1 MGWLLPGYVT
11 FTHSWRHHAVNKH
24 RHSSHVGHC
33 FPSAVV
39 SEHPC
44 LPARHSA
51 DFWTSLGADL
61 KFWWTV
67 FKENYNSGQLGG
79 EGEWDEGTVETQS
92 SFPQSSALIRSIYT
106 ACDER
111 ISALAASHSY
121 QLPSVMFRD
130 TQGNVPPA
138 RCTTIER
145 GWKRGRCEWRKAS
158 QQTWHSSWLQ
168 SALGLTTRR
177 TLVRGQ
183 EFSSWLNRGLC
194 WLESDIFGG
203 WWAQDTSWRLLINLI
218 NRAMGRASQ
227 GSRSISWLLIG
238 ATRWTLEE
246 ASWTS
251 ASSAQ
256 WAG

>member
-11 FTHSWRHHAVNKH
+11 FIHSRRRHAVSKH

-44 LPARHSA
+44 PPARHSA

-79 EGEWDEGTVETQS
+79 GGWGGGWDEGTVETQS
-92 SFPQSSALIRSIYT
+92 SFPQSSALIHSIYT

-121 QLPSVMFRD
+121 QLIPVQVWRSGTLRAMFHQQD
-130 TQGNVPPA
+130 ALPLNGD
-138 RCTTIER
+138 ER
-145 GWKRGRCEWRKAS
+145 GAGVCEERPANK
-158 QQTWHSSWLQ
+158 
-168 SALGLTTRR
+168 LGTAPGYK
-177 TLVRGQ
+177 VHWG
-183 EFSSWLNRGLC
+183 
-194 WLESDIFGG
+194 
-203 WWAQDTSWRLLINLI
+203 
-218 NRAMGRASQ
+218 
-227 GSRSISWLLIG
+227 
-238 ATRWTLEE
+238 
-246 ASWTS
+246 
-251 ASSAQ
+251 
-256 WAG
+256 